1 MKFIYLIF
9 SGLIIIGC
17 QDNKSNV
24 INSPTSGEV
33 HITADESIKPLIDAE
48 INSFVSIYKN
58 AKVTVSYKPESEAF
72 SDLLNDSS
80 KMIFVYRELNLTEK
94 KQFEEIQYF
103 PKTIKIAEDAIALII
118 NKKNQDSVL
127 TKIQLRDILTGKI
140 TDWKQINPKSK
151 SNKLEFVFDNKNSS
165 SVRYLIDSVSQ
176 ISKLPENC
184 FALNSNPE
192 VIEYVKNNAAAIGVI
207 GLNWISD
214 RDDSTS
220 VNFRNDI
227 TVVALEAKNDFYK
240 PYQAYIK
247 LGYYPLSRK
256 LVAINRE
263 GRAGLATGFSSFV
276 AGDKGQ
282 RIILKSGLVPSTMP
296 IRLVELKENS
306 NL

>member
-1 MKFIYLIF
+1 MKSVYLILSF
-9 SGLIIIGC
+9 IIITGC
-17 QDNKSNV
+17 GENNPKVTDT
-24 INSPTSGEV
+24 PTSGEV
-33 HITADESIKPLIDAE
+33 HLTADESVKPLIEAE
-48 INSFVSIYKN
+48 INAFESIYKN

-80 KMIFVYRELNLTEK
+80 KMIFVYRELNSTEK
-94 KQFEEIQYF
+94 KHFEEIQYF
-103 PKTIKIAEDAIALII
+103 PKTIKIAQDAIALIA
-118 NKKNQDSVL
+118 NKENTDSTL
-127 TKIQLRDILTGKI
+127 TKIQLHDILTGKI

-151 SNKLEFVFDNKNSS
+151 SNKIEFVFDNKNSS
-165 SVRYLIDSVSQ
+165 SVRFLMDSVSQ
-176 ISKLPENC
+176 ISKLPKNC

-192 VIEYVKNNAAAIGVI
+192 VIQYVKNNPFAIGVI
-207 GLNWISD
+207 GINWISD
-214 RDDSTS
+214 SDDSLS

-227 TVVALEAKNDFYK
+227 TVMGLEGKTDFYK

>member
-1 MKFIYLIF
+1 MKSVYLILPF
-9 SGLIIIGC
+9 LLLTGC
-17 QDNKSNV
+17 GEN
-24 INSPTSGEV
+24 NSKVTDTPTSGEV
-33 HITADESIKPLIDAE
+33 HITADESIRPLIEAE
-48 INSFVSIYKN
+48 INAFESIYKN
-58 AKVTVSYKPESEAF
+58 AKITVSFKPESEAF

-80 KMIFVYRELNLTEK
+80 KMIFVYRELNPVEK

-103 PKTIKIAEDAIALII
+103 PKTVKIALDAIALIV
-118 NKKNQDSVL
+118 NRKNQDSIL
-127 TKIQLRDILTGKI
+127 TKNQLHDILTGKI
-140 TDWKQINPKSK
+140 TNWKQINPKSESK
-151 SNKLEFVFDNKNSS
+151 KIEFVFDNKNSS
-165 SVRYLIDSVSQ
+165 SVRYLMDSVSM

-184 FALNSNPE
+184 FAMNSNPE
-192 VIEYVKNNAAAIGVI
+192 VISYVKNNLYAIGVI
-207 GLNWISD
+207 GVNWISD
-214 RDDSTS
+214 SDDSSS
-220 VNFRNDI
+220 VNFRSDV
-227 TVVALEAKNDFYK
+227 TVVGLEGKNDFYK

-306 NL
+306 NF